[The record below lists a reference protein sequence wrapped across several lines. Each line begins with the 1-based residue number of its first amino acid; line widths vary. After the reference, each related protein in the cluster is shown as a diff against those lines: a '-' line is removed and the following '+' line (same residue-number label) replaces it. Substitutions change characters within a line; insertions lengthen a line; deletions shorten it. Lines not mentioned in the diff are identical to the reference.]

1 LTLPGA
7 NIGSTPVSG
16 VIGFV
21 EAAKDCWQAS
31 EQFMQLEWD

>member
-1 LTLPGA
+1 LPWPGA
-7 NIGSTPVSG
+7 VIGSTAVSR

-21 EAAKDCWQAS
+21 EAAKDCRQAS